1 MKNLAILLTAC
12 LIAAAA
18 GYFVFVAGGEID
30 EMTLILE
37 SGEATIDRNADQI
50 SVEDSHELE
59 EGDLIKTDGVAQL
72 RLTGDRH
79 AFMEGKTR
87 VFVSN
92 DRTLDAQ
99 GGSVRAQSSSDDAFK
114 VTFGDVSAKCIVPP
128 LKERTVGTRGEERPV
143 PVSPWAL

>member
-1 MKNLAILLTAC
+1 MKNLAILLTAS

-37 SGEATIDRNADQI
+37 SGEATIDRNGDQI
-50 SVEDSHELE
+50 SVEDSQALQ
-59 EGDLIKTDGVAQL
+59 EGDLIKTDGVAKL
-72 RLTGDRH
+72 RLTGDRL

-99 GGSVRAQSSSDDAFK
+99 
-114 VTFGDVSAKCIVPP
+114 
-128 LKERTVGTRGEERPV
+128 
-143 PVSPWAL
+143 